1 METLN
6 IICVDDQQEVLDSVM
21 RDLRPLTSHVRLEE
35 ASSVA
40 DCMQLIDQIDDDGD
54 HVAIVISDQVMPGET
69 GTELLG
75 KVASDRRFTKTRK
88 VLLTGQATHADTIN
102 AINDGH
108 IDNYIE
114 KPWQPEKLLAT
125 VKRLLTLYVLDAG
138 LDHTEYMPVLDP
150 TTLFTKERTFNRA
163 LNRFAWGFLNEL
175 SSSSTSISHFHSPP
189 YSSTSQ
195 GTTSLLITY
204 RSASWFKA

>member
-40 DCMQLIDQIDDDGD
+40 DCMQLIEQIDDDGD
-54 HVAIVISDQVMPGET
+54 HVAIVISDQVMPEET

-75 KVASDRRFTKTRK
+75 RITADRRFGKTRK

-102 AINDGH
+102 AINDGQ

-114 KPWQPEKLLAT
+114 KPWQPEKLLSV

-150 TTLFTKERTFNRA
+150 TTLFSKLR
-163 LNRFAWGFLNEL
+163 
-175 SSSSTSISHFHSPP
+175 
-189 YSSTSQ
+189 
-195 GTTSLLITY
+195 
-204 RSASWFKA
+204 

>member
-1 METLN
+1 METIN

-21 RDLRPLTSHVRLEE
+21 RDLRPLASHVRLEE

-40 DCMQLIDQIDDDGD
+40 DCMQLIDQIDEAGD
-54 HVAIVISDQVMPGET
+54 HVALVISDQVMPGET

-75 KVASDRRFTKTRK
+75 KIAADRRFAKTRK
-88 VLLTGQATHADTIN
+88 VLLTGQASHADTIN

-114 KPWQPEKLLAT
+114 KPWQAEKLLAV

-138 LDHTEYMPVLDP
+138 LDHTAYMPVLDT
-150 TTLFTKERTFNRA
+150 TTLFSKLR
-163 LNRFAWGFLNEL
+163 
-175 SSSSTSISHFHSPP
+175 
-189 YSSTSQ
+189 
-195 GTTSLLITY
+195 
-204 RSASWFKA
+204 

>member
-1 METLN
+1 METIN

-40 DCMQLIDQIDDDGD
+40 DCMQLLEEMDDNGD
-54 HVAIVISDQVMPGET
+54 HVAIVISDQVMPEEN

-75 KVASDRRFTKTRK
+75 KIATDRRFGKTRK

-114 KPWQPEKLLAT
+114 KPWQPEKLLAV

-150 TTLFTKERTFNRA
+150 TTLFSKLR
-163 LNRFAWGFLNEL
+163 
-175 SSSSTSISHFHSPP
+175 
-189 YSSTSQ
+189 
-195 GTTSLLITY
+195 
-204 RSASWFKA
+204 

>member
-21 RDLRPLTSHVRLEE
+21 RDLRPLTPHVRLEE

-150 TTLFTKERTFNRA
+150 TTLFTKLR
-163 LNRFAWGFLNEL
+163 
-175 SSSSTSISHFHSPP
+175 
-189 YSSTSQ
+189 
-195 GTTSLLITY
+195 
-204 RSASWFKA
+204 

>member
-21 RDLRPLTSHVRLEE
+21 RDLRPLTTHVRLEE

-40 DCMQLIDQIDDDGD
+40 DCMQLIDQIDADGD
-54 HVAIVISDQVMPGET
+54 HVAIVISAQVMPGET

-75 KVASDRRFTKTRK
+75 KVAADRRFGKTRK

-114 KPWQPEKLLAT
+114 KPWQAEKLLAV

-150 TTLFTKERTFNRA
+150 TTLFSKLR
-163 LNRFAWGFLNEL
+163 
-175 SSSSTSISHFHSPP
+175 
-189 YSSTSQ
+189 
-195 GTTSLLITY
+195 
-204 RSASWFKA
+204 

>member
-1 METLN
+1 METIN

-150 TTLFTKERTFNRA
+150 TTLFTKLR
-163 LNRFAWGFLNEL
+163 
-175 SSSSTSISHFHSPP
+175 
-189 YSSTSQ
+189 
-195 GTTSLLITY
+195 
-204 RSASWFKA
+204 

>member
-1 METLN
+1 METIN

-21 RDLRPLTSHVRLEE
+21 RDLRPLTTHIRLEE

-40 DCMQLIDQIDDDGD
+40 DCMQLIDQIDEDGD

-75 KVASDRRFTKTRK
+75 KITADRRFSKTRK

-114 KPWQPEKLLAT
+114 KPGQPEKLLAV

-138 LDHTEYMPVLDP
+138 LDHTEYMPVLDT
-150 TTLFTKERTFNRA
+150 TTLFSKLR
-163 LNRFAWGFLNEL
+163 
-175 SSSSTSISHFHSPP
+175 
-189 YSSTSQ
+189 
-195 GTTSLLITY
+195 
-204 RSASWFKA
+204 

>member
-1 METLN
+1 
-6 IICVDDQQEVLDSVM
+6 M

-150 TTLFTKERTFNRA
+150 TTLFTKLR
-163 LNRFAWGFLNEL
+163 
-175 SSSSTSISHFHSPP
+175 
-189 YSSTSQ
+189 
-195 GTTSLLITY
+195 
-204 RSASWFKA
+204 

>member
-102 AINDGH
+102 AINDGQ

-114 KPWQPEKLLAT
+114 KPWQPEKLLSV

-150 TTLFTKERTFNRA
+150 TTLFTKLR
-163 LNRFAWGFLNEL
+163 
-175 SSSSTSISHFHSPP
+175 
-189 YSSTSQ
+189 
-195 GTTSLLITY
+195 
-204 RSASWFKA
+204 

>member
-40 DCMQLIDQIDDDGD
+40 DCMQLIEQIDDDGD
-54 HVAIVISDQVMPGET
+54 HVAIVISDQVMPEET

-75 KVASDRRFTKTRK
+75 RITADRRFGKTRK

-102 AINDGH
+102 AINDGQ

-114 KPWQPEKLLAT
+114 KPWQPEKLLAV

-150 TTLFTKERTFNRA
+150 TTLFTKLR
-163 LNRFAWGFLNEL
+163 
-175 SSSSTSISHFHSPP
+175 
-189 YSSTSQ
+189 
-195 GTTSLLITY
+195 
-204 RSASWFKA
+204 

>member
-1 METLN
+1 METLK

-150 TTLFTKERTFNRA
+150 TTLFTKLR
-163 LNRFAWGFLNEL
+163 
-175 SSSSTSISHFHSPP
+175 
-189 YSSTSQ
+189 
-195 GTTSLLITY
+195 
-204 RSASWFKA
+204 

>member
-21 RDLRPLTSHVRLEE
+21 RDLRPLTTHVRLEE

-40 DCMQLIDQIDDDGD
+40 DCLQLIDQIDDDGD

-75 KVASDRRFTKTRK
+75 KVAADRRFSKTRK

-138 LDHTEYMPVLDP
+138 LDHSEYMPVLDT
-150 TTLFTKERTFNRA
+150 TTLFTKLR
-163 LNRFAWGFLNEL
+163 
-175 SSSSTSISHFHSPP
+175 
-189 YSSTSQ
+189 
-195 GTTSLLITY
+195 
-204 RSASWFKA
+204 

>member
-21 RDLRPLTSHVRLEE
+21 RDLRPLTTHVRLEE

-40 DCMQLIDQIDDDGD
+40 DCMQLIEQIDDDGD
-54 HVAIVISDQVMPGET
+54 HVAIVISDQVMPEET

-75 KVASDRRFTKTRK
+75 RITADRRFGKTRK

-102 AINDGH
+102 AINDGQ

-114 KPWQPEKLLAT
+114 KPWQPEKLLSV

-150 TTLFTKERTFNRA
+150 TTLFTKLR
-163 LNRFAWGFLNEL
+163 
-175 SSSSTSISHFHSPP
+175 
-189 YSSTSQ
+189 
-195 GTTSLLITY
+195 
-204 RSASWFKA
+204 

>member
-1 METLN
+1 METIN

-21 RDLRPLTSHVRLEE
+21 RDLRPLTTHIRLEE

-40 DCMQLIDQIDDDGD
+40 DCMQLIEQIDEDGD
-54 HVAIVISDQVMPGET
+54 HVAIVISDQVMPEET

-75 KVASDRRFTKTRK
+75 KIATDRRFGKTRK

-114 KPWQPEKLLAT
+114 KPWQPEKLLAV

-150 TTLFTKERTFNRA
+150 TTLFSKLR
-163 LNRFAWGFLNEL
+163 
-175 SSSSTSISHFHSPP
+175 
-189 YSSTSQ
+189 
-195 GTTSLLITY
+195 
-204 RSASWFKA
+204 

>member
-40 DCMQLIDQIDDDGD
+40 DCLQLIEQIDEDGD

-75 KVASDRRFTKTRK
+75 KVAADRRFTKTRK

-138 LDHTEYMPVLDP
+138 LDHSEYMPVLDT
-150 TTLFTKERTFNRA
+150 TTLFTKLR
-163 LNRFAWGFLNEL
+163 
-175 SSSSTSISHFHSPP
+175 
-189 YSSTSQ
+189 
-195 GTTSLLITY
+195 
-204 RSASWFKA
+204 

>member
-1 METLN
+1 METIN

-21 RDLRPLTSHVRLEE
+21 RDLRPLTTHVRLEE

-40 DCMQLIDQIDDDGD
+40 DCMQLIEQIDEDGD
-54 HVAIVISDQVMPGET
+54 HVAIVISDQVMPEET

-75 KVASDRRFTKTRK
+75 KIAADRRFGKTRK

-114 KPWQPEKLLAT
+114 KPWQPEKLLAV

-138 LDHTEYMPVLDP
+138 LDHNEYMPVLDP
-150 TTLFTKERTFNRA
+150 TTLFSKLR
-163 LNRFAWGFLNEL
+163 
-175 SSSSTSISHFHSPP
+175 
-189 YSSTSQ
+189 
-195 GTTSLLITY
+195 
-204 RSASWFKA
+204 

>member
-40 DCMQLIDQIDDDGD
+40 DCMQLIEQIDDDGD

-75 KVASDRRFTKTRK
+75 KVAADRRFSKTRK
-88 VLLTGQATHADTIN
+88 ILLTGQATHADTIN

-114 KPWQPEKLLAT
+114 KPWQPEKLLAV
-125 VKRLLTLYVLDAG
+125 VKRLLTLYVIDAG
-138 LDHTEYMPVLDP
+138 IDHTEYMPVLDS
-150 TTLFTKERTFNRA
+150 TTLFSKLR
-163 LNRFAWGFLNEL
+163 
-175 SSSSTSISHFHSPP
+175 
-189 YSSTSQ
+189 
-195 GTTSLLITY
+195 
-204 RSASWFKA
+204 

>member
-1 METLN
+1 MDKIN

-21 RDLRPLTSHVRLEE
+21 RDLRPLASHVRLEE

-40 DCMQLIDQIDDDGD
+40 DCMQLIDQIDEAGD
-54 HVAIVISDQVMPGET
+54 HVALVISDQVMPGET

-75 KVASDRRFTKTRK
+75 KIAADRRFAKTRK

-114 KPWQPEKLLAT
+114 KPWQPEKLLSV

-138 LDHTEYMPVLDP
+138 LDHKDYMPVLDT
-150 TTLFTKERTFNRA
+150 TTLFSKRRE
-163 LNRFAWGFLNEL
+163 G
-175 SSSSTSISHFHSPP
+175 P
-189 YSSTSQ
+189 
-195 GTTSLLITY
+195 
-204 RSASWFKA
+204 

>member
-1 METLN
+1 METIN

-21 RDLRPLTSHVRLEE
+21 RDLRPLASHVRLEE

-40 DCMQLIDQIDDDGD
+40 DCMQLLEQIDDDGD
-54 HVAIVISDQVMPGET
+54 HVALVISDQVMPGET

-75 KVASDRRFTKTRK
+75 RIAADRRFAKTRK
-88 VLLTGQATHADTIN
+88 VLLTGQASHADTIN

-114 KPWQPEKLLAT
+114 KPWQAEKLVAV

-138 LDHTEYMPVLDP
+138 LDHTAYMPVLDT
-150 TTLFTKERTFNRA
+150 TTLFSKLR
-163 LNRFAWGFLNEL
+163 
-175 SSSSTSISHFHSPP
+175 
-189 YSSTSQ
+189 
-195 GTTSLLITY
+195 
-204 RSASWFKA
+204 